1 MIDSIKTTEFPSSF
15 INSVDWEHESQ
26 KDLVYLQEE
35 KELFYRSLNDPGI
48 AQIEV
53 FMSDKI
59 NFNDLQILQ
68 ETAKLN
74 PAIPASII
82 VKGDKRLLKYYE
94 RKVDT
99 LPF

>member
-1 MIDSIKTTEFPSSF
+1 MIHIEDYEME
-15 INSVDWEHESQ
+15 NLQ
-26 KDLVYLQEE
+26 DLVYLQEE

-48 AQIEV
+48 AQIDA
-53 FMSDKI
+53 FLSDKLDI
-59 NFNDLQILQ
+59 RVLECLQHN
-68 ETAKLN
+68 AKLN

-94 RKVDT
+94 RQVEA

>member
-1 MIDSIKTTEFPSSF
+1 MIHIEDY
-15 INSVDWEHESQ
+15 EHEAH

-48 AQIEV
+48 AQIDA
-53 FMSDKI
+53 FMSDKTI
-59 NFNDLQILQ
+59 DIKAFEGLQ
-68 ETAKLN
+68 EKAKLN

-94 RKVDT
+94 RQVKA